1 MVIAISSIV
10 VPSVIGV
17 SKNLNPDETLHMTPD
32 EASWL
37 GKAIFTFFS
46 LKKFILN
53 QLNTYSKYIVHRSTD
68 WKYIIWFYSRND
80 G

>member
-32 EASWL
+32 EATWL
-37 GKAIFTFFS
+37 GETFPLIIF
-46 LKKFILN
+46 FI
-53 QLNTYSKYIVHRSTD
+53 Y
-68 WKYIIWFYSRND
+68 
-80 G
+80 